1 MKTTTH
7 HAGNGTLTFTSRF
20 DDVEKAVKSATQ
32 DGMDETMALCVQR
45 AKGTVRVDTAALQGS
60 IMFKPAHYEGN
71 TLVAEWGSYG
81 IEYAIYQEIGPV
93 SGSRSW
99 AFTPYLRPARDAEY
113 PSIVQRIA
121 KRMVGK

>member
-7 HAGNGTLTFTSRF
+7 RAGDGTLTLTTRF
-20 DDVEKAVKSATQ
+20 DEVQ
-32 DGMDETMALCVQR
+32 DAGKRAAQDAMDETMALCVQR
-45 AKGTVRVDTAALQGS
+45 AKATVRVDTAALQGS
-60 IMFKPAHYEGN
+60 IMFKPAHYEGDM
-71 TLVAEWGSYG
+71 LVAEWGSFG

-113 PSIVQRIA
+113 PHIVERIA
-121 KRMVGK
+121 KRMTK